1 METLIISA
9 ENFYDCSN
17 FNRKKGALVLTTLPR
32 SSIRRTIFIPN
43 FCADAH
49 FLGMALNLSPSFT
62 LQMMEILL
70 VMMEIILVIRFPERI
85 FATCNSFPFQKC
97 HFQNFKNFS
106 FLKTVYPDKT

>member
-9 ENFYDCSN
+9 VNFYDCSN

-70 VMMEIILVIRFPERI
+70 VMMEIILVIAFRKGFLQLVIVFLPKDSAFKPLKI
-85 FATCNSFPFQKC
+85 F
-97 HFQNFKNFS
+97 HF
-106 FLKTVYPDKT
+106 

>member
-9 ENFYDCSN
+9 VNFYDCSN

-49 FLGMALNLSPSFT
+49 FWGMALNLSPSFT
-62 LQMMEILL
+62 LQMMEI
-70 VMMEIILVIRFPERI
+70 ILVI
-85 FATCNSFPFQKC
+85 A
-97 HFQNFKNFS
+97 FS
-106 FLKTVYPDKT
+106 KKHSAAPLFSLMVIYNYVETLQ

>member
-9 ENFYDCSN
+9 VNFYDCSN

-70 VMMEIILVIRFPERI
+70 VMMEIILVIAFRKEFLQLVIVFLPKDSAFKPLKI
-85 FATCNSFPFQKC
+85 F
-97 HFQNFKNFS
+97 HF
-106 FLKTVYPDKT
+106 